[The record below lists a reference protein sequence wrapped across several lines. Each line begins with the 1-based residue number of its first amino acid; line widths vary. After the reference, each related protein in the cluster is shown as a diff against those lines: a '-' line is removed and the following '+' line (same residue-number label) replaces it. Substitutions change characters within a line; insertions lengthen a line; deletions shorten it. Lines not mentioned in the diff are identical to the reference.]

1 MTLNL
6 PLLYFVWSEEYCHTS
21 PNKNKSPNLL
31 HVTSILVCFIFE
43 GNFVAGVY
51 HAFIVHEPSQNK
63 QGIQVSA
70 LLLKEYFPYK
80 NHFEFCST
88 FLLLFVI

>member
-1 MTLNL
+1 M
-6 PLLYFVWSEEYCHTS
+6 
-21 PNKNKSPNLL
+21 
-31 HVTSILVCFIFE
+31 
-43 GNFVAGVY
+43 AGVY

-70 LLLKEYFPYK
+70 LLLKAYFPYK

-88 FLLLFVI
+88 FFTFICNLENAHCPSRDLDGKKTSRF